1 MGYGLGCN
9 IYIVFFLI
17 NGNYVVTPPPHPIMG
32 YRKNINIALL
42 QLFLWSKYSYA
53 WICFAFALHTT
64 YFKKYLKNDILN
76 AKESSY
82 LQKSNTFIN
91 IMLLNGTGGG
101 YKNQKIQFTRIAGR
115 FAPFLLRTHPLYYC
129 ILFVHKC
136 LFVYF
141 SNVWTALPFKGTVSL
156 FWPRGPVGVEMA
168 EMVKE

>member
-1 MGYGLGCN
+1 MQ
-9 IYIVFFLI
+9 
-17 NGNYVVTPPPHPIMG
+17 
-32 YRKNINIALL
+32 LL
-42 QLFLWSKYSYA
+42 LWSKYSYA

-82 LQKSNTFIN
+82 LQKSNTFTN

-115 FAPFLLRTHPLYYC
+115 FAPFLLRTHCLYHC

-136 LFVYF
+136 LFVYIG
-141 SNVWTALPFKGTVSL
+141 NVGMALPFKLISRCRNGTNGQGISL
-156 FWPRGPVGVEMA
+156 VCNETKFRVRIPMDKYNHSFVQS
-168 EMVKE
+168 